1 MPTRQD
7 IETWFTHSTPTP
19 EQAPK
24 FKALHDSGRALALL
38 MFDTMPANAETQI
51 ALMKLQEA
59 VMWANTAISRG
70 A

>member
-7 IETWFTHSTPTP
+7 IETWFSHAPATP

-24 FKALHDSGRALALL
+24 FKALHDGGRTLALL
-38 MFDTMPANAETQI
+38 MFDTLPASAETQI

-70 A
+70 